1 MKRCVFILLSVCA
14 MLAPLRGE
22 ESAIYS
28 GVYDNGAFRS
38 LTFVNSVVGWD
49 TFFNAGYLG
58 SGWVIANV
66 EAGLVWDGHEAF
78 LRPSGSPAAIGQTFV
93 GTGALSEVDFHATMV
108 GHVLAGTG
116 YVGNGTYTYAGL
128 GMAPLAE
135 LWTGAIATSYSATQT
150 GSFDTTSNSTISVY
164 RTFFQGIN
172 GVKPDAINSSWGG
185 ADPTAGSTEILAID
199 GLARQNATVAFVASA
214 GNGGTDPV
222 SAPASTFNSIAV
234 GSLGGANFLTPS
246 DLSSRGAVDFYNPVT
261 GLTLVGVR
269 AAVDIAAPGENFA
282 LAAYLGDSGSLGA
295 STDPQ
300 IQAILTTPSATDR
313 YFLNQSGTSFSAP
326 IVAGGIALL
335 KDAAANDFFFNLN
348 AVPTATDSRTIKS
361 VLMAGATETVG
372 WTNGQTTNGQG
383 VTTTTQSLDYATGS
397 GALNLDNTVGIYLL
411 SGTRDLTG
419 STGGT
424 ITDSG
429 WDFANLTPTQSND
442 YSFANPFSTAVELT
456 ISLNWFAGRS
466 FNNQTGIGEDLSF
479 SNLNLEVW
487 QVLNG
492 EFLTMLASSASVYN
506 NTEFLRL
513 DLPSGSYGIRVT
525 FNGLV
530 YGSATD
536 ESYAV
541 AWRSQAVPEPSV
553 VILLVMAG
561 GVLALR
567 FSRRLRSAR
576 KGGGGG
582 IAV

>member
-1 MKRCVFILLSVCA
+1 

-28 GVYDNGAFRS
+28 GVYENGAFQS

-58 SGWVIANV
+58 SGRVIANV

-78 LRPSGSPAAIGQTFV
+78 LRPSGSPVAIGQTFV

-116 YVGNGTYTYAGL
+116 YVANSNPAQFTFAGL

-135 LWTGAIATSYSATQT
+135 LWSGAIATSYSQTQI
-150 GSFDTTSNSTISVY
+150 GSFETTTNSTISVY
-164 RTFFQGIN
+164 RAFFQGIN

-185 ADPTAGSTEILAID
+185 DDPTAGSTEILAID

-214 GNGGTDPV
+214 GNSGTDPV

-246 DLSSRGAVDFYNPVT
+246 NFSSRGAVDFYNPVT

-372 WTNGQTTNGQG
+372 WNNGQTTNGQG

-553 VILLVMAG
+553 VILLVLAG

-567 FSRRLRSAR
+567 FSRRLRASR
-576 KGGGGG
+576 KGGGDG

>member
-1 MKRCVFILLSVCA
+1 

-28 GVYDNGAFRS
+28 GVYENGAFQS

-58 SGWVIANV
+58 SGRVIANV

-78 LRPSGSPAAIGQTFV
+78 LRPSGSPVAIGQTFV

-116 YVGNGTYTYAGL
+116 YVANSNPAQFTFAGL

-135 LWTGAIATSYSATQT
+135 LWSGAIATSYSQTQI
-150 GSFDTTSNSTISVY
+150 GSFETTTNSTISVY
-164 RTFFQGIN
+164 RAFFQGIN

-185 ADPTAGSTEILAID
+185 DDPTAGSTEILAID
-199 GLARQNATVAFVASA
+199 GLARQNATVAFVASG
-214 GNGGTDPV
+214 GNGVNDPV

-246 DLSSRGAVDFYNPVT
+246 NFSSRGAVDFYNPVT

>member
-1 MKRCVFILLSVCA
+1 MNRSVLSLLCVCA
-14 MLAPLRGE
+14 ALSPLYGD
-22 ESAIYS
+22 ESTIVS
-28 GVYDNGAFRS
+28 GVYENGAFQS

-58 SGWVIANV
+58 SGRVIANV
-66 EAGLVWDGHEAF
+66 EAGLVWGGHEAF
-78 LRPSGSPAAIGQTFV
+78 LRPAGSPAVIGQTVV
-93 GTGALSEVDFHATMV
+93 GTGALNEVDFHATMV
-108 GHVLAGTG
+108 GHVLAGSG

-135 LWTGAIATSYSATQT
+135 LWTGAIATSYSPTQT

-164 RTFFQGIN
+164 RAFFQGIN

-185 ADPTAGSTEILAID
+185 ADPAAGSAEILAID

-214 GNGGTDPV
+214 GNGGADPV
-222 SAPASTFNSIAV
+222 SAPGSTFNSIAV
-234 GSLGGANFLTPS
+234 GSLGGLDFLTPS
-246 DLSSRGAVDFYNPVT
+246 DFSSRGAVDFYNPVT
-261 GLTLVGVR
+261 NVTLVGVR
-269 AAVDIAAPGENFA
+269 AAVDISAPGEDFA

-295 STDPQ
+295 SNDPQ
-300 IQAILTTPSATDR
+300 IQAILTPAATDQ

-326 IVAGGIALL
+326 IVAGSIALL
-335 KDAAANDFFFNLN
+335 KDVAANDFLFNLN
-348 AVPTATDSRTIKS
+348 AVPAATDSRTIKS
-361 VLMAGATETVG
+361 VLMAGATETVC
-372 WTNGQTTNGQG
+372 WNNGQTTNSQG
-383 VTTTTQSLDYATGS
+383 VTTTTQALDYATGS

-411 SGTRDLTG
+411 SGTRDLAG
-419 STGGT
+419 STGGN
-424 ITDSG
+424 ITASG
-429 WDFANLTPTQSND
+429 WDFAQLAPTHSND

-466 FNNQTGIGEDLSF
+466 FNNATGIGEDLSF
-479 SNLNLEVW
+479 SDLNLEVW

-492 EFLTMLASSASVYN
+492 QFLTMLASSASVYN
-506 NTEFLRL
+506 NTEFLRI
-513 DLPSGSYGIRVT
+513 DLPEGSYGIRVT

-530 YGSATD
+530 YGNASD
-536 ESYAV
+536 ESYSV

-553 VILLVMAG
+553 VILLVLAS

-576 KGGGGG
+576 KVGGGG